1 MNENSSQNSIDDVLD
16 DIIILYNKHKG
27 SDMQIN
33 KKEVPITPSF
43 NIVNEQT

>member
-16 DIIILYNKHKG
+16 DIIILYNKHNG

-33 KKEVPITPSF
+33 KKEVYSKHIS
-43 NIVNEQT
+43 